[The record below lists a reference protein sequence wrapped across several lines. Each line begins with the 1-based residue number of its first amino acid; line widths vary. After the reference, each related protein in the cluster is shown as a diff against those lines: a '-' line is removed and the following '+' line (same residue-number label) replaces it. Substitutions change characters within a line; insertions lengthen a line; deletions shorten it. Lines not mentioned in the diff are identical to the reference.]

1 MTDYTDFDN
10 DDEFLYGGIDEQTVE
25 PQVAIEGEIMLNL
38 ENCTTLFQLQ
48 QYYFIIWKC

>member
-25 PQVAIEGEIMLNL
+25 PQTAIEGEIMLIS
-38 ENCTTLFQLQ
+38 ENCSST
-48 QYYFIIWKC
+48 FISFAII